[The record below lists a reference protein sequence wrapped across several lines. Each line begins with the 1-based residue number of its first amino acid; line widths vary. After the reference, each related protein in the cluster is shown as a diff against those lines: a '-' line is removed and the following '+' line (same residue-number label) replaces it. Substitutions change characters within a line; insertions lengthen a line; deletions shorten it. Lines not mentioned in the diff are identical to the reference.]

1 MDLSLNEVFGRYWDC
16 FYRHLKDLLVFSICY
31 FLDFICLHLS
41 GFLIFWISVFRF
53 YEAMKAAARC
63 FLSAIID
70 IPTVREWA
78 LGGGVVIYW
87 NLCRFVVDYLQIV
100 WKLWVFCRLFAS
112 FLSSVSVLILF
123 NISGLNWFF
132 TIGKECCSSRPWSS
146 YESTLACYPD
156 ARKRFY

>member
-1 MDLSLNEVFGRYWDC
+1 MSFWMGFCSSFRFAIFWMILPPLVRIFIFFG
-16 FYRHLKDLLVFSICY
+16 FSIC
-31 FLDFICLHLS
+31 
-41 GFLIFWISVFRF
+41 SVPLMRQFKRQTVILL
-53 YEAMKAAARC
+53 ARS
-63 FLSAIID
+63 SASHG
-70 IPTVREWA
+70 RQRA
-78 LGGGVVIYW
+78 LGVGCYILK
-87 NLCRFVVDYLQIV
+87 LCRFVVDYLQIG

-146 YESTLACYPD
+146 YKSTLACYPD